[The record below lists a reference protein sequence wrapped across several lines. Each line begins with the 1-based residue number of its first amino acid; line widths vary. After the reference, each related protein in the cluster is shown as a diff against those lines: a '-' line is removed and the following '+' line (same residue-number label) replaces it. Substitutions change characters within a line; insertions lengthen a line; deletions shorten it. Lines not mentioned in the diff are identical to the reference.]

1 MADTPSNFDPF
12 PELPEPASRA
22 DAKEDYARKAD
33 ATNAA
38 QYKLAKRLNVFVTW
52 LNALIAWIVATR
64 TAMTVSQDAA
74 AKSVSD
80 AAGQV
85 KLAADQA
92 GAAKGSADAA
102 ARQLSSTETVAAAVR
117 AQINLPSLAGQKG
130 KFWQVSDDE
139 KTLQLVPLIVNR
151 VGDVVVSVSPPD
163 ATFILDDTKY
173 FQSQWPE
180 LYAKMGAIGFDVMA
194 DASRVNNT
202 AAVSLTNMS
211 NVSAL
216 IMSAVNDQ
224 VFAGDAAGSIY
235 NITNATASANS
246 IYRNPNGYAYNS
258 AASDDKGVIIFC
270 GNSGIFTRSTDNGV
284 SWAPLTMPAGTN
296 GYSWYSIATD
306 GKGTWLAFSNSNG
319 VAPLKSTN
327 NGTSWQSVTLASMG
341 LPTSGGIPQI
351 SHDGVG
357 AWYWTAASG
366 NTNVYKSTDGGS
378 TFALLAS
385 QPPIASVIAAQSAP
399 SSIYTSR
406 VAAKGNLV
414 VLSNTSVYPF
424 ASSTYY
430 ATLITISYD
439 GGASWQWVFATNPS
453 ANSGPIGGDP
463 VIGGDNTV
471 FIPDINRP
479 YYAFTV
485 KNVNV
490 PRKSL
495 VTTQLYISGISGNY
509 FKAATNGFGAWYI
522 VTSNSYKKVTPTY
535 DAKVMFYVPKFADA
549 PYPFFSYVKARTLV

>member
-1 MADTPSNFDPF
+1 MALPTIRKPTVAPSRKMARDVYPIVADEWAASIGPF
-12 PELPEPASRA
+12 TEDLITAITWMGNQVTDVASFRDQA
-22 DAKEDYARKAD
+22 AASAKA
-33 ATNAA
+33 AA
-38 QYKLAKRLNVFVTW
+38 Q
-52 LNALIAWIVATR
+52 
-64 TAMTVSQDAA
+64 
-74 AKSVSD
+74 SVSD
-80 AAGQV
+80 AAAQV
-85 KLAADQA
+85 KLATDQA
-92 GAAKGSADAA
+92 VASKGSADAA

-151 VGDVVVSVSPPD
+151 VGDVVVSISPPD

-194 DASRVNNT
+194 DASKVNNA

-211 NVSAL
+211 NVYSV

-258 AASDDKGVIIFC
+258 VASDDKGVIIFC
-270 GNSGIFTRSTDNGV
+270 GNSGVFTRSTDNGS
-284 SWAPLTMPAGTN
+284 SWAPVSMPSGTTS
-296 GYSWYSIATD
+296 YSWYSIATD
-306 GKGTWLAFSNSNG
+306 GKGTWLAFCNSNG

-327 NGTSWQSVTLASMG
+327 NGASWQSVTLASMG

-399 SSIYTSR
+399 STIYASR

-495 VTTQLYISGISGNY
+495 VVTQLYISGISGNY
-509 FKAATNGFGAWYI
+509 FKAATNGFGTWYI

-549 PYPFFSYVKARTLV
+549 PYPFFSYVKARTII